1 MTLAVSTA
9 WTIILVGLV
18 ACNRADHG
26 APSGGDAVVAKRP
39 AAAASPSA
47 VASPAASSSNA
58 PPDAAA
64 GKASMVPFGGGKRLR
79 LEGVGGTDPATP
91 GDGPPSLEIT
101 VPPKFA
107 LEMHSSD
114 DELPSAHLKGGGLE
128 LVVQAPEAGAAT
140 LRETEASLR
149 SADPK
154 ATFVHGDET
163 PDGFVLVYR
172 AAVPGIGPR
181 FGVVV
186 SRPRLKVDCGAHAL
200 AHLSDAERVASICR
214 TLRAASD
221 APGI

>member
-1 MTLAVSTA
+1 MTVSTA

-26 APSGGDAVVAKRP
+26 APSGGDAAVAKRP
-39 AAAASPSA
+39 VAAASPAA
-47 VASPAASSSNA
+47 VASPAASPSKA
-58 PPDAAA
+58 RPDAAA
-64 GKASMVPFGGGKRLR
+64 DNAPMVPLAGGKRLR
-79 LEGVGGTDPATP
+79 LEGVGGTDPDTP

-107 LEMHSSD
+107 LKMHSSD

-128 LVVQAPEAGAAT
+128 LVVQAPEAGFAT
-140 LRETEASLR
+140 LSETEASLR

-163 PDGFVLVYR
+163 PDGHVLVYR

-186 SRPRLKVDCGAHAL
+186 SRPRLKVNCGANAL
-200 AHLSDAERVASICR
+200 AHLSDAERVAAICL
-214 TLRAASD
+214 TLRAAPD
-221 APGI
+221 APPI

>member
-1 MTLAVSTA
+1 MTMTVSMA

-26 APSGGDAVVAKRP
+26 APSGGGAAPAKPPAGAARP
-39 AAAASPSA
+39 TA
-47 VASPAASSSNA
+47 VASPTAPPSNA
-58 PPDAAA
+58 QPDASDA
-64 GKASMVPFGGGKRLR
+64 GAPMAPLAGGKHLR
-79 LEGVGGTDPATP
+79 LEGVGGTDPDTP

-107 LEMHSSD
+107 LKMQSSD

-128 LVVQAPEAGAAT
+128 LVVQAPEAGFAT
-140 LRETEASLR
+140 LSETEASLR

-163 PDGFVLVYR
+163 PDGHVLVYR

-186 SRPRLKVDCGAHAL
+186 SRPRLKVNCGAHSL
-200 AHLSDAERVASICR
+200 AHLSDAERVASIC
-214 TLRAASD
+214 
-221 APGI
+221 